1 MNKRIFSAIAAVA
14 ASLCLS
20 IGATAQTAKEIGMIT
35 LNPFIPE
42 SENLGAKA
50 ASMLNTKLQ
59 QIATVNGMA
68 GAGFDNRFIITAH
81 VQTLRSSQTQTIPQ
95 KNAVELSIGIYVG
108 DGLDG
113 TLFSS
118 YSCEAKGIGDS
129 EDQAMA
135 AAIRRV
141 SAMNP
146 ELQTAIARGKQ
157 QILSY
162 YDKQSANI
170 LKSAQA
176 AAASGKYDDAVNM
189 LFAIPSAN
197 KDFQQAQAL
206 IGKYASQ
213 SLEAKNL
220 EVVSRARSAWS
231 ADPTEGGATVASGIL
246 DEIEAPSAK
255 VKQQVAALQQEM
267 SARLKAIDDRE
278 ARLEAQKAQNEKDV
292 QIATVNAA
300 AKVAKAYV
308 QSRPKVVYHYYWW

>member
-1 MNKRIFSAIAAVA
+1 MNIMYKLATVA
-14 ASLCLS
+14 ASLCLTLAS
-20 IGATAQTAKEIGMIT
+20 AAQTAKEIGMIT

-42 SENLGAKA
+42 SEGLGA
-50 ASMLNTKLQ
+50 ASTQMLTTKLQ

-81 VQTLRSSQTQTIPQ
+81 VQKLRSSQTQTIPQ

-129 EDQAMA
+129 EDKAMA
-135 AAIRRV
+135 AAIRKV
-141 SAMNP
+141 NPMNP
-146 ELQTAIARGKQ
+146 DLQSAIAKGKM

-176 AAASGKYDDAVNM
+176 AAAAGKYDDAVNV
-189 LFAIPSAN
+189 LFSIPSAN
-197 KDFQQAQAL
+197 KDFQQAQGL
-206 IGKYASQ
+206 IAKYASA

-220 EVVSRARSAWS
+220 AVVDKARSAWS

-246 DEIEAPSAK
+246 DELEAPSAK
-255 VKQQVAALQQEM
+255 VRQQAAALQQEM
-267 SARLKAIDDRE
+267 AARLKSVADRA
-278 ARLEAQKAQNEKDV
+278 ARLEEQKAQTEKDV
-292 QIATVNAA
+292 QIATVRAA
-300 AKVAKAYV
+300 AQVAKAYAA
-308 QSRPKVVYHYYWW
+308 SRPKVVYHYYWW